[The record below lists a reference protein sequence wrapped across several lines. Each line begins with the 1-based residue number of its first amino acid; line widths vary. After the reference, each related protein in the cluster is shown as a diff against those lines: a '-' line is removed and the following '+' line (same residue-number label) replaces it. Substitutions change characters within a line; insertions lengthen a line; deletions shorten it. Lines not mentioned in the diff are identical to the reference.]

1 MGRPE
6 DSLTTREAVLLVLD
20 AAGGEIDGR
29 TAAQKLCYFVA
40 GAIDQ
45 DLGHRAHYFGPY
57 SRQVESALSNSAF
70 AGDIEETV
78 RLFSSGRAYQYKLS
92 SQGQSTVTE
101 LRDQHPW
108 AAGRINATITSL
120 RRQVPTFSQRP
131 LSLAAKVDLIVRQQ
145 GGSIAT
151 DAIPSVAERLG
162 WEVSGADVELAV
174 KILVGLDRVQTT
186 S

>member
-1 MGRPE
+1 MGSPE
-6 DSLTTREAVLLVLD
+6 DPLTTREVVLLVLD

-78 RLFSSGRAYQYKLS
+78 RLFSSGRAYHYKLS

-101 LRDQHPW
+101 LSDGHPL
-108 AAGRINATITSL
+108 ASRTIKSTIANL
-120 RRQVPTFSQRP
+120 RRQVPTFAQHP

-162 WEVSGADVELAV
+162 WDVSSADVALAV
-174 KILVGLDRVQTT
+174 KILVGLDRVQT
-186 S
+186 SS